1 MNSAENQHFA
11 AIRLAQ
17 PARTRSGEMVS
28 HTVARATTAV
38 RPRSCGWFLS
48 ANLLRQKGLTRQ

>member
-1 MNSAENQHFA
+1 MNSAETQHFA

-28 HTVARATTAV
+28 HTVARHHRGETTVMLVDPKRKFIAAEGV
-38 RPRSCGWFLS
+38 
-48 ANLLRQKGLTRQ
+48 N